1 MDGEKVIACIGIGEA
16 ELAHLRLLLRSCAK
30 ELTTSWRLGQE
41 AGADLL
47 IVDVTD
53 FAGGMA
59 QVRARGT
66 GIRCAVFSDAPSA
79 DADFVLQRP
88 LQRANL
94 VSLLNRVASGEA
106 RPAAPRRDA
115 AFHVNDI
122 GIGMVEPL
130 PEPAER
136 RGAPGLDD
144 LLKAWPNEFAAE
156 PTSRPRQR
164 LALEPPPHFATREV
178 MLEQTAQRSMR
189 EFLDGELLR
198 APSRVVLGKAPPLH
212 LDPKHR
218 MAYIQGGL
226 QSVEA
231 YASTRW
237 RLCDWVPLK
246 SAELAQAREKLAALS
261 YAQLVWLDVL
271 LHSAGTLAR
280 HLDPKATFRLIQW
293 TDVDPNYGW
302 VFRIASTML
311 QPMRLHE
318 ISAASGTKMGD
329 VFNVVNAYDAIGL
342 IEARLSAP
350 DEKEN
355 TGKSLFSRLRVRR

>member
-1 MDGEKVIACIGIGEA
+1 MDGEKVIACVGVGEA

-30 ELTTSWRLGQE
+30 ELTKPWRLGQE
-41 AGADLL
+41 TGADLL
-47 IVDVTD
+47 IVDPTD

-66 GIRCAVFSDAPSA
+66 GIRCAVFSDAPAA
-79 DADFVLQRP
+79 DADFVLHRP
-88 LQRANL
+88 LQRGNL
-94 VSLLNRVASGEA
+94 ITLLNRVASGEA

-130 PEPAER
+130 PTEVER

-156 PTSRPRQR
+156 PTSHTKERV
-164 LALEPPPHFATREV
+164 AMAPPPRFATREA
-178 MLEQTAQRSMR
+178 MLEQTAMRTMR
-189 EFLDGELLR
+189 EYLDGELLR
-198 APSRVVLGKAPPLH
+198 APARVVLGKAPALIF
-212 LDPKHR
+212 DPKHR
-218 MAYIQGGL
+218 MAYIAGGL
-226 QSVEA
+226 HSVEA

-261 YAQLVWLDVL
+261 YAQLIWLEVL

-280 HLDPKATFRLIQW
+280 HLDPKATFRLLQW
-293 TDVDPNYGW
+293 SDVDPNYGW

-311 QPMRLHE
+311 QPLRLHE

-342 IEARLSAP
+342 IESRLP
-350 DEKEN
+350 DPGDKERP
-355 TGKSLFSRLRVRR
+355 GKSLFGRLRARR